1 MSKIQLCKIVELG
14 RFLGNIPGPLL
25 KTVLPLIKAVL
36 KLLFG
41 NNLAPVG
48 LTAAAL
54 AADAGIH
61 KQILGMGMKRLK
73 FSKTAYF
80 ICFTSC
86 FHWYT

>member
-14 RFLGNIPGPLL
+14 RFLENILGPLL

-61 KQILGMGMKRLK
+61 KQILGMGMTRLK

-80 ICFTSC
+80 ICLTSC
-86 FHWYT
+86 FHWYM